1 MMTLSEGRCADA
13 AFTKP
18 NRISVLSD
26 LMVMINGNKGNKVKF
41 NKRKESRI
49 KNGDR
54 NYVKNE

>member
-1 MMTLSEGRCADA
+1 MITLKEGLCADA

-18 NRISVLSD
+18 NRISVLRD
-26 LMVMINGNKGNKVKF
+26 LMVMMNGNKGNIVKL

-54 NYVKNE
+54 NNVKNK